1 MSKSARMFEII
12 QILRACTSPK
22 RAQDIADELEVTKRT
37 IYRDIAA
44 LQGMRVPIEG
54 EAGIGYIIRPGFE
67 LPPLN
72 FTMDEAEAI
81 TVGIAMIAR
90 TGDKGLNRAARSV
103 AKKLSDATQLSQTV
117 FAATWGVDEPDV
129 ADLSLIRQA
138 IREERKL
145 RISYRNGEGKES
157 DRTIWPI
164 AIAYHTEA
172 VVIAG
177 WCELRHGM
185 RHFRPDRI
193 RAFELLDE
201 CFIGQGANL
210 REEWHA
216 SYLEWLE

>member
-1 MSKSARMFEII
+1 MFEII
-12 QILRACTSPK
+12 QILRSSKVPK
-22 RAQDIADELEVTKRT
+22 RAQDIADELEVAKRT

-44 LQGMRVPIEG
+44 LQAMRVPIEG

-103 AKKLSDATQLSQTV
+103 SKKLSDATQLSQTV
-117 FAATWGVDEPDV
+117 FAASWGVDEPEV
-129 ADLSLIRQA
+129 ANLSTIRQA
-138 IREERKL
+138 IRDERKI
-145 RISYRNGEGKES
+145 RICYRNGEGLES
-157 DRTIWPI
+157 ERTIWPL
-164 AIAYHTEA
+164 AIAYHVEA

-177 WCELRHGM
+177 WCELRLAV

-193 RAFELLDE
+193 IQFEVLEDSFLGESAPLRA
-201 CFIGQGANL
+201 A
-210 REEWHA
+210 WHA